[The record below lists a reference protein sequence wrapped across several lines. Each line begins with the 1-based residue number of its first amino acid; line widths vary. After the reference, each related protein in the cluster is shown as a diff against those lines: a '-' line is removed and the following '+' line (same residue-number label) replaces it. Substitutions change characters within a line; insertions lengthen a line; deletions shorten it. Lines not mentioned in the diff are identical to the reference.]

1 MGDTHIYYSQHHNI
15 ITQHSP
21 AKSATQLLTFPPQ
34 YWRYHKS
41 ILNRLSFNASDRAI
55 AKQTGRIMFGSARG
69 CDFEE
74 YYKPPPTGEHVCPDT
89 QRRIYD

>member
-21 AKSATQLLTFPPQ
+21 AKSATTQLLIFPPQ

-41 ILNRLSFNASDRAI
+41 LLNRLASDRAKLG
-55 AKQTGRIMFGSARG
+55 AGLCLAPARG

-74 YYKPPPTGEHVCPDT
+74 YYNPPPTGEHVCPDT